1 MVQCTNM
8 KKYIDLIKKI
18 HKPTYFNKNKTLPH
32 KNKKKRKIISYIL
45 YSFLILI
52 LISIAFLTIFISTIP
67 LPDISNFDKRVI
79 SESTKVYDRTG
90 KILLYDAH
98 NTIRRTV
105 VDLADINI
113 NIQRAAIAIED
124 DQFYKH
130 KGIRIKSIVR
140 AIYATVFKGDTQG
153 GSTLTQQI
161 VKNTLLTKEQSLTRK
176 IKEAIIA
183 IRLEQK
189 LTKDELLEI
198 YLNEAPYSGNIY
210 GVEEASKVYFKKSA
224 KDVNLFEAAY
234 LAAIPKGP
242 TYYNPSGPNRDK
254 LDERAKYVLKR
265 MEDLGYIT
273 YEERQNALNS
283 KIDFVSKAQTPIK
296 APHFVM
302 YIRSYLEKKY
312 GKEKVDK
319 EGLRVISTLD
329 FDLQVYAEEE
339 ALKEA
344 LKNEKDFGGSN
355 IGLVALDSRN
365 GQILSMVGSRDF
377 FDKKIDGEF
386 NITTAER
393 QPGSSFKPFVYATA
407 FKMGYR
413 PETVIFDTKTEFN
426 TNCSP
431 DGKGRECYSPV
442 NFDNKFKGPLMLK
455 NSLAE
460 SRNVPSVKLIY
471 LAGVEN
477 VINTARSM
485 GITTLKNAKY
495 YGLPL
500 ALGSGEVKLLEITN
514 AYSVFANN
522 GIYKETTPIL
532 RVEDKNGTVLEEY
545 KESAGDQILPD
556 YVANAISKILSD
568 NELRTPSF
576 GANSSMNIPGY
587 TVASKTGTTN
597 ENKDAWIIGYTPSI
611 TVGVWVGNNNNKVMK
626 KGGAQLAGPLFNKV
640 VSKHSSKI
648 GNEPFGDIAIPNMG
662 GQPVL
667 RGLWWGGESFIVDKV
682 SGGIATE
689 NTPEEA
695 KLEKVITKVHD
706 ILYWVDRENP
716 TGPKPEN
723 PYKDPQ
729 YTNWEYSVQS
739 WYNNNGA
746 PLTTQADIPI
756 FSDPVHTNNNDLN
769 FNVFGIQD
777 GQYFKES
784 DSLAL
789 VIDTFNT
796 EIQRIDVF
804 INSKKIRLAD
814 PKNKN
819 ITINLGTEK
828 IKSGSH
834 TLKIRVVDNLYH
846 SKEQIISFNVNK
858 PEVTQV
864 D

>member
-1 MVQCTNM
+1 M
-8 KKYIDLIKKI
+8 KKYIDLIKKVHI
-18 HKPTYFNKNKTLPH
+18 PKYTEDKNTHKKPRKYKKVLSYFIYSA
-32 KNKKKRKIISYIL
+32 IIL
-45 YSFLILI
+45 FLIGV
-52 LISIAFLTIFISTIP
+52 AFLTIFISTIP
-67 LPDISNFDKRVI
+67 LPDITNFDKRVI

-90 KILLYDAH
+90 EVLLYDAH

-124 DQFYKH
+124 DQFYNH
-130 KGIRIKSIVR
+130 KGIRIKSIIR

-224 KDVNLFEAAY
+224 KEVSLFEAAY

-242 TYYNPSGPNRDK
+242 TYYNPNGQNRDK

-273 YEERQNALNS
+273 YEERQNALATPVN
-283 KIDFVSKAQTPIK
+283 FVAKAQTPIK
-296 APHFVM
+296 APHFVV
-302 YIRSYLEKKY
+302 YIRDYLEKKY

-377 FDKKIDGEF
+377 FDKEIDGEF
-386 NITTAER
+386 NITTAQR
-393 QPGSSFKPFVYATA
+393 QPGSSFKPFVYASA
-407 FKMGYR
+407 FQKGFR

-426 TNCSP
+426 TNCST
-431 DGKGRECYSPV
+431 DSKGRECYSPS

-460 SRNVPSVKLIY
+460 SRNIPSIKLIY
-471 LAGVEN
+471 LTGIEN

-532 RVEDKNGTVLEEY
+532 RIEDKNGNVLEEY
-545 KESAGDQILPD
+545 KDSIGEQIMPD
-556 YVANAISKILSD
+556 YVASAISKILSN
-568 NELRTPSF
+568 NELRAPSF
-576 GANSSMNIPGY
+576 GLGSSMNVPGY
-587 TVASKTGTTN
+587 TVAAKTGTTN
-597 ENKDAWIIGYTPSI
+597 ENKDAWIIGYTSSV

-626 KGGAQLAGPLFNKV
+626 KGGAQLAGPLFNKII
-640 VSKHSSKI
+640 SKYSSKV
-648 GNEPFGDIAIPNMG
+648 GNEPFLDIPIPNMG
-662 GQPVL
+662 GSPVL
-667 RGLWWGGESFIVDKV
+667 RGLWWGGESFIVDKI
-682 SGGIATE
+682 SGGLATE
-689 NTPEEA
+689 FTPEEA
-695 KLEKVITKVHD
+695 KTEKVITSVHD
-706 ILYWVDRENP
+706 ILHWVDKDNV
-716 TGPKPEN
+716 TGGKPEN
-723 PYKDPQ
+723 PQKDPQ

-739 WYNNNGA
+739 WYRTNGA
-746 PLTTQADIPI
+746 PLTTESDIPV
-756 FSDPVHTNNNDLN
+756 FNDPIHSNNNDLN
-769 FNVFGIQD
+769 FSVFGIQEN
-777 GQYFKES
+777 QFLKETDTIQLS
-784 DSLAL
+784 
-789 VIDTFNT
+789 IDTYNT

-804 INSKKIRLAD
+804 INSRKIKTAD

-819 ITINLGTEK
+819 ININLQNEK
-828 IKSGSH
+828 LKSGSH
-834 TLKIRVVDNLYH
+834 TLKIKVVDNLYH
-846 SKEQIISFNVNK
+846 SKEQVFSFNINK
-858 PEVTQV
+858 PEVIQF